1 MRKFPIPSVEFLDCL
16 NQLAWIFCF
25 LWPIIITLSRSEAK
39 VTFMS
44 PGINLPSRYQ
54 SSVSF
59 IAPSKDRDSLDAFL
73 KLHRHSCDIGLPMS
87 FSHGREVPVSHIKI
101 CFCFG
106 ENHLSNSGFTQTTH
120 PASSGLLEQQ
130 GFLWNSRGLQ
140 RSCPLQGRLGYEC
153 SNLHRTRLPALHQEA
168 LPFPSPFQSLA

>member
-54 SSVSF
+54 SSVGF
-59 IAPSKDRDSLDAFL
+59 IAPSKDRDSLDAVL
-73 KLHRHSCDIGLPMS
+73 KLHRPSNELFPWPRGASKPYKDLFLLRRKPSVQQRIHT
-87 FSHGREVPVSHIKI
+87 
-101 CFCFG
+101 
-106 ENHLSNSGFTQTTH
+106 NH
-120 PASSGLLEQQ
+120 ASSFFWSFGATRFSLE
-130 GFLWNSRGLQ
+130 
-140 RSCPLQGRLGYEC
+140 
-153 SNLHRTRLPALHQEA
+153 
-168 LPFPSPFQSLA
+168 